1 LEQSM
6 SEINPSR
13 GIALAAAVAALFS
26 AACTGQEPQGQAEAQ
41 TAEDQPVE
49 VLEWSIQP
57 VDEAEKQPSSQ
68 AAPTVDQP
76 TEAKVA
82 CFGINACKG
91 QSDCATPKNA
101 CKGMNSCKGQGFK
114 YVSLKECEA
123 QGGKVGQPSM

>member
-1 LEQSM
+1 M
-6 SEINPSR
+6 SKLNPAK
-13 GIALAAAVAALFS
+13 GIALATAVAAIFS
-26 AACTGQEPQGQAEAQ
+26 ASCNSKEKGSQTEAQ
-41 TAEDQPVE
+41 SAEENPVE

-57 VDEAEKQPSSQ
+57 VEEAEDKAQEQPTSKMQ
-68 AAPTVDQP
+68 GVDQP

-114 YVSLKECEA
+114 YVTLQECQA
-123 QGGKVGQPSM
+123 QGGKVGKPSM